1 MRMRYLSKEEIA
13 ITTRFLFIS
22 MAIVVIEQDLRH
34 VEDGPFKIK
43 EPYVQLL
50 HQMNLA
56 ALRERK
62 QLRKQMNEKNLQVIR
77 GERTRF
83 FSTFILIAE
92 QKQEEKSYFNPAIRK
107 HVETILRELMQ
118 VANHASE
125 VSTDH

>member
-1 MRMRYLSKEEIA
+1 MRYLSKEEIA

-22 MAIVVIEQDLRH
+22 MAIIVIEQDLRH
-34 VEDGPFKIK
+34 MEDGPFKIK

-56 ALRERK
+56 AQRERK
-62 QLRKQMNEKNLQVIR
+62 QLRKQMSEKNLQVIR

-107 HVETILRELMQ
+107 HVEMILRELMQ
-118 VANHASE
+118 VASHSSE
-125 VSTDH
+125 VSTGH

>member
-1 MRMRYLSKEEIA
+1 MRYLSKEEIA

-22 MAIVVIEQDLRH
+22 MAIIVIEQDLRH
-34 VEDGPFKIK
+34 MEDGPFKIK

-56 ALRERK
+56 AQRERK
-62 QLRKQMNEKNLQVIR
+62 QLRKQMSEKNLQVIR

-107 HVETILRELMQ
+107 HVEMILRELMQ
-118 VANHASE
+118 VASHSSE